1 MLLRLGVL
9 VCLLGAVAE
18 SAVQRIHVKERS
30 DLAGGAS
37 FGKAGPYERI
47 AATVV
52 FHIDPKLKQNRGIVD
67 LELAPVDA
75 DGLVEFTADLL
86 VLKPRDP
93 AKGNG
98 TALVDVVNRGRI
110 LSMSMFNRG
119 TGSLDPQTQQELG
132 DGFLMQHGFTVVAIG
147 WQFDTPALPG
157 RLGLKA
163 PRLKGEITGL
173 VRSEFVPDKSVN
185 RFPLGDRD
193 HVPYPV
199 ADEKDPANR
208 LTVSDGPG
216 LPRREIP
223 RGRWHFVDKTAVEVD
238 GGCEPGKIYEVVYR
252 GTDAVPVGLGFAAV
266 RDIASFFKYGTS
278 PFLLGDQEQ
287 FIKQTIGFGVSQT
300 GRFLRHMMYEDF
312 NEDEKGRKALDG
324 VWAHVGGAGRGG
336 FNHRFAQPSRDGQP
350 LLHYSQPVDMFP
362 FADTAMQDPLTNR
375 NDGLLTRI
383 TSGKT
388 APKVFYTNGSYEYW
402 GRAASLIHTT
412 PDGVRDIAPDKNT
425 RIYLLAGAQHGA
437 GSLPLKRTNTQNL
450 ANPLDQRWLMRALLV
465 AMNSWVKEGVEP
477 PPSVYPQIAKGELV
491 TASQVKYPGNV
502 HAPKFP
508 RVPTVL
514 DFGPEFRSKG
524 IISIEPPKEGARYA
538 VLLPQVDRDGN
549 ELGGVRLPELDVPL
563 GLYTGWNLRGASI
576 GSPDRMIAFIGSFF
590 PYSDVKQRYSGKDA
604 YLGRVKSAAGALVS
618 QRFAL
623 QDDVDKMIGR
633 AGELWEAVAA
643 QH

>member
-132 DGFLMQHGFTVVAIG
+132 DGFLMQHGFTVVAVG

-173 VRSEFVPDKSVN
+173 VRGEFVPDKSVN

-223 RGRWHFVDKTAVEVD
+223 RAQMAFCQTKRQSRLMA
-238 GGCEPGKIYEVVYR
+238 
-252 GTDAVPVGLGFAAV
+252 DASRERSMKSYIAA
-266 RDIASFFKYGTS
+266 RT
-278 PFLLGDQEQ
+278 
-287 FIKQTIGFGVSQT
+287 
-300 GRFLRHMMYEDF
+300 
-312 NEDEKGRKALDG
+312 
-324 VWAHVGGAGRGG
+324 
-336 FNHRFAQPSRDGQP
+336 PSRW
-350 LLHYSQPVDMFP
+350 
-362 FADTAMQDPLTNR
+362 
-375 NDGLLTRI
+375 
-383 TSGKT
+383 
-388 APKVFYTNGSYEYW
+388 GSVLPPCGISRRFSSM
-402 GRAASLIHTT
+402 GRRRSCWAIKSSSSSRRSVSVSHKPAASCDT
-412 PDGVRDIAPDKNT
+412 
-425 RIYLLAGAQHGA
+425 
-437 GSLPLKRTNTQNL
+437 
-450 ANPLDQRWLMRALLV
+450 
-465 AMNSWVKEGVEP
+465 
-477 PPSVYPQIAKGELV
+477 
-491 TASQVKYPGNV
+491 
-502 HAPKFP
+502 
-508 RVPTVL
+508 
-514 DFGPEFRSKG
+514 
-524 IISIEPPKEGARYA
+524 
-538 VLLPQVDRDGN
+538 
-549 ELGGVRLPELDVPL
+549 
-563 GLYTGWNLRGASI
+563 
-576 GSPDRMIAFIGSFF
+576 
-590 PYSDVKQRYSGKDA
+590 
-604 YLGRVKSAAGALVS
+604 
-618 QRFAL
+618 
-623 QDDVDKMIGR
+623 
-633 AGELWEAVAA
+633 
-643 QH
+643 

>member
-1 MLLRLGVL
+1 
-9 VCLLGAVAE
+9 
-18 SAVQRIHVKERS
+18 
-30 DLAGGAS
+30 
-37 FGKAGPYERI
+37 
-47 AATVV
+47 
-52 FHIDPKLKQNRGIVD
+52 
-67 LELAPVDA
+67 
-75 DGLVEFTADLL
+75 
-86 VLKPRDP
+86 
-93 AKGNG
+93 
-98 TALVDVVNRGRI
+98 
-110 LSMSMFNRG
+110 
-119 TGSLDPQTQQELG
+119 
-132 DGFLMQHGFTVVAIG
+132 
-147 WQFDTPALPG
+147 
-157 RLGLKA
+157 
-163 PRLKGEITGL
+163 
-173 VRSEFVPDKSVN
+173 
-185 RFPLGDRD
+185 
-193 HVPYPV
+193 
-199 ADEKDPANR
+199 
-208 LTVSDGPG
+208 
-216 LPRREIP
+216 
-223 RGRWHFVDKTAVEVD
+223 
-238 GGCEPGKIYEVVYR
+238 
-252 GTDAVPVGLGFAAV
+252 
-266 RDIASFFKYGTS
+266 
-278 PFLLGDQEQ
+278 
-287 FIKQTIGFGVSQT
+287 
-300 GRFLRHMMYEDF
+300 MMYEDF

-362 FADTAMQDPLTNR
+362 FADKAMQDPLTNR
-375 NDGLLTRI
+375 NEGLLTRI

-477 PPSVYPQIAKGELV
+477 PLRS
-491 TASQVKYPGNV
+491 TRRS
-502 HAPKFP
+502 PKESWSRQARLSIRETFMP
-508 RVPTVL
+508 LSFRVPTVL

-633 AGELWEAVAA
+633 AGELWEAVSGSALVA
-643 QH
+643 LTRANVRKESRKQPNHRKKRTDLIDEQNVGMVREFAEDGCPKSAHTEGESEEQAGDHPHIAGHQVLRINKDRRKCGRQHHADNDGENSGPEQIRKGQDECER